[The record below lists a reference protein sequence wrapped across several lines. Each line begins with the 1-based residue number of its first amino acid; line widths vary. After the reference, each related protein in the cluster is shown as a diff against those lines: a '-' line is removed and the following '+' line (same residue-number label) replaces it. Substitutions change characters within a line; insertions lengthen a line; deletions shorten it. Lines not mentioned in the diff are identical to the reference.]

1 MKVFI
6 MHKFK
11 TYDSTPENYAWA
23 DAFRTKA
30 AALRAVRAEIA
41 SDIDADFETSDEER
55 PENVDEIIKKAVEGA
70 FAAGGRDGFHNAI
83 LYYGDF
89 TAYYDITVTNV

>member
-11 TYDSTPENYAWA
+11 AYESTGNNYAFA
-23 DAFRTKA
+23 SAHRTRKA
-30 AALRAVRAEIA
+30 AEDAIRAEIA
-41 SDIDADFETSDEER
+41 MDIDGDMDGSEDNTPEER
-55 PENVDEIIKKAVEGA
+55 EKIIKKAADGA
-70 FAAGGRDGFHNAI
+70 FDEGDRGEDHNAV

-89 TAYYDITVTNV
+89 TAYYDITETNV